1 MADGNA
7 RSGVEL
13 PFVVAAAESPA
24 RPRIVGAVVG
34 TLVAHDRDGLVVDF
48 PDNPDGPV
56 RARLALPLGAEQIAR
71 ALEDR
76 SGVVLM
82 FEHGDPAQPLV
93 VGLVQPVRP
102 PQPADAAVAHVDGKR
117 VELVAQ
123 DEIVLRCGTAS
134 ITMRRNGRIVIRGTY
149 VETRASGVNR
159 IRGGSVAIN

>member
-1 MADGNA
+1 M
-7 RSGVEL
+7 
-13 PFVVAAAESPA
+13 
-24 RPRIVGAVVG
+24 G
-34 TLVAHDRDGLVVDF
+34 TLVAHDRDGLGVDV
-48 PDNPDGPV
+48 PDNPGGPV
-56 RARLALPLGAEQIAR
+56 RARLARPLGAEQIAR